1 MCKADPTNYFELL
14 QMFLNSYLEIGL
26 EAMTFSL
33 AHFVEI
39 DRLRFLWTLDF
50 HFSVC
55 GEKWESVLLAYYALF
70 LPCGHNNRQALKGGK
85 LPFLSG

>member
-39 DRLRFLWTLDF
+39 DRLRFL
-50 HFSVC
+50 
-55 GEKWESVLLAYYALF
+55 
-70 LPCGHNNRQALKGGK
+70 
-85 LPFLSG
+85 